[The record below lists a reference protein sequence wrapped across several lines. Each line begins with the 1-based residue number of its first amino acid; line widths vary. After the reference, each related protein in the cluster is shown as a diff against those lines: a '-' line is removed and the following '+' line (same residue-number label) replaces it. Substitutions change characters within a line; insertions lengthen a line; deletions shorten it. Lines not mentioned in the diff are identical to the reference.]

1 MKFCSQSN
9 VIQIETTIIY
19 HIIAVAFTLRTT
31 KGSSRFSPS
40 RTDLTHPLYVS
51 GLQPHR
57 EARIRSV
64 AYILRNKRV
73 HNRCFGSHFAGKQC
87 QNDILFQT
95 MQTTAGDTPKCSCH
109 RRRSSLFSTSTDIV
123 MMRMAATQK
132 TSTGRPVIMLKS
144 LGLKRRVAFVPQG
157 CTTGSRVVLYS
168 GLYVLA
174 TTIPY
179 AE

>member
-51 GLQPHR
+51 GLQPQR
-57 EARIRSV
+57 ETRICSV

-73 HNRCFGSHFAGKQC
+73 HNRCFGWHFAGKQR
-87 QNDILFQT
+87 QSDIRFQT
-95 MQTTAGDTPKCSCH
+95 LQTTTGDTPKCSCH
-109 RRRSSLFSTSTDIV
+109 RRRYSLFSTSTTFL
-123 MMRMAATQK
+123 MMLMAATQNTCTGK
-132 TSTGRPVIMLKS
+132 TSVMLKPAPA
-144 LGLKRRVAFVPQG
+144 LHRRVRVIVHGRNYAMF
-157 CTTGSRVVLYS
+157 TT
-168 GLYVLA
+168 
-174 TTIPY
+174 
-179 AE
+179 